1 MTRAYRLFLDFDGT
15 LTAEDV
21 GNRFFATF
29 GGAVC
34 TELVARYRAGEIS
47 ARACFEQE
55 MKAVGTVDPAAFE
68 AFLAQQELDPGAE
81 ELIRSCVRMD
91 VEVTI
96 LSDGLDAY
104 IRPLLERH
112 GLDGVRC
119 FSNTA
124 VWQEEGTRKRAQLSF
139 PHANG
144 ECDRCGC
151 CKRNIMLGSAG
162 DGDVLIYAGDGYSD
176 RCPVEYADLVFAK
189 ASLQTW
195 CQQNNITYL
204 PYRSLDDVRRRLE
217 TELGQRTL
225 RPRPRAERKRREAY
239 MMEA

>member
-1 MTRAYRLFLDFDGT
+1 MTT
-15 LTAEDV
+15 QDV
-21 GNRFFATF
+21 GNRFFETF
-29 GGAVC
+29 GGAEC
-34 TELVARYRAGEIS
+34 APLVRRYRAEELS

-55 MKAVGTVDPAAFE
+55 MTAVGAVDLAAFE
-68 AFLAQQELDPGAE
+68 AFLAQQELDPGAR
-81 ELIRSCVRMD
+81 ELVASCQRME

-104 IRPLLERH
+104 MRPLLEKQ
-112 GLDGVRC
+112 GLEGVRF
-119 FSNTA
+119 FSNQT
-124 VWQEEGTRKRAQLSF
+124 VWQEEGALVRARLSF

-162 DGDVLIYAGDGYSD
+162 DGDVLIYVGDGYSD

-189 ASLQTW
+189 GALQTW

-217 TELGQRTL
+217 TELGRRTL